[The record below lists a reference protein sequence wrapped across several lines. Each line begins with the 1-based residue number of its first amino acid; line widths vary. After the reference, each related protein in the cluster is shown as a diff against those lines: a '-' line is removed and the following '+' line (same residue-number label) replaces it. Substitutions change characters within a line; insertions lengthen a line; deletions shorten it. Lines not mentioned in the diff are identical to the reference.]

1 MKLKHLFTI
10 NAVISL
16 LYGLGEV
23 LTPAAMLTTYGFPT
37 GPVEKLLAQYFGM
50 ALLGLGM
57 LIWTMRNI
65 SDPKLRRGSM
75 ISLLLSNLVG
85 VVLALTGTL
94 GGIMSPSGWSSFA
107 IHGLLTLGYMY
118 FLVLKPLE
126 A

>member
-57 LIWTMRNI
+57 LIWTMKHFRSQIAKGIYDLFITFKYSRRCFGAYPYPWRN
-65 SDPKLRRGSM
+65 
-75 ISLLLSNLVG
+75 
-85 VVLALTGTL
+85 
-94 GGIMSPSGWSSFA
+94 
-107 IHGLLTLGYMY
+107 H
-118 FLVLKPLE
+118 
-126 A
+126 